1 MERLQKVIANA
12 GITSRRKAEDF
23 ILQGRVK
30 VNGQVVRKLGTK
42 VKEKDVVEVD
52 DVPIEKEEP
61 VYYLFYKP
69 RGVISAVADDR
80 GREVVTDYFE
90 EVEARIF
97 PVGRLDYDTSGILL
111 VTNDGEFAHLMMH
124 PKSKIKKTYIAKV
137 VGKPSKEA
145 LEALRRGIVIDGRK
159 TAPAKVKLKSVRR
172 KTNRSIVELT
182 IHEGRYHQV
191 RKMFE
196 TIGHPVEKL
205 KREKYGFLTLDGLAP
220 GEKRPLKPVEV
231 KKLKDLV
238 VT

>member
-12 GITSRRKAEDF
+12 GVTSRRKAEEF

-30 VNGQVVRKLGTK
+30 VNGQVVRKLGTR
-42 VKEKDVVEVD
+42 VSEKDVVEVD
-52 DVPIEKEEP
+52 NVPIEKEEP

-69 RGVISAVADDR
+69 RQVISAVSDDR
-80 GREVVTDYFE
+80 GRKVITDFFE
-90 EVEARIF
+90 EVDARIF
-97 PVGRLDYDTSGILL
+97 PVGRLDYHTSGILL
-111 VTNDGEFAHLMMH
+111 VTNDGEFANLMMH

-145 LEALRRGIVIDGRK
+145 LDSLRRGIVIDGRK
-159 TAPAKVKLKSVRR
+159 TAPAKVRLKSIRK

-191 RKMFE
+191 RKMFAAV
-196 TIGHPVEKL
+196 GHPVEKL
-205 KREKYGFLTLDGLAP
+205 KREKYGFLTLGNLAP
-220 GEKRPLKPVEV
+220 GEKRRLKPVEV
-231 KKLKDLV
+231 KKLKELV